1 MAEVA
6 VLAGLGLNV
15 ALTAARARVKQ
26 KVVGKRVYPV
36 GMLVV
41 DASRSF
47 TVGVAAPPPPPPP
60 ALPKAYFDRLWIRC
74 KQLDGTFKLFNIL
87 AGETPSAV
95 AGAGNLM
102 FDYMDIRAMSDA
114 SGTLFIRVTDDAG
127 VQIGYW
133 EATGM
138 EVRST
143 PVTFDMPNRPYGLKV
158 EIGHL

>member
-47 TVGVAAPPPPPPP
+47 TVGVA